1 MTDRRTNSSVDE
13 LYAIPI
19 WAYDPR
25 THEADQRGTFFG
37 VFVPPLVPG
46 QEPIKALLEPET
58 SKQIEQILNTH
69 GPYLEFCNL
78 EDFGNGKSAGC
89 HLAVQ
94 RGGDILLDRDT
105 GWKFKLF
112 RYIDRYTPP
121 WARDPRV
128 LAAELYDGR
137 DMPFGVV
144 VPPLLQEHEF
154 DIAPLGLGLSN
165 IIKRALQ
172 KHKKKRLVLS
182 R

>member
-1 MTDRRTNSSVDE
+1 MTDRQADTTEKVE
-13 LYAIPI
+13 LYSI
-19 WAYDPR
+19 
-25 THEADQRGTFFG
+25 
-37 VFVPPLVPG
+37 
-46 QEPIKALLEPET
+46 
-58 SKQIEQILNTH
+58 
-69 GPYLEFCNL
+69 
-78 EDFGNGKSAGC
+78 
-89 HLAVQ
+89 
-94 RGGDILLDRDT
+94 
-105 GWKFKLF
+105 
-112 RYIDRYTPP
+112 PP